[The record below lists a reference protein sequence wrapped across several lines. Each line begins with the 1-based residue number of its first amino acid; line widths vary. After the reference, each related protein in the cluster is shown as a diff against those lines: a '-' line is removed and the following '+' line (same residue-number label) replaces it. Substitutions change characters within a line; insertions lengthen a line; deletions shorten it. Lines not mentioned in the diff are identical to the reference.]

1 MDNKVSNAHTIF
13 SPEELTKFKE
23 GFVKYDENKDGRI
36 STEELLKLTESLGE
50 HVTQATQEQVQSVIK
65 SFDTNV
71 DGSLDLDEY
80 ITLMANLR
88 AMGQE

>member
-1 MDNKVSNAHTIF
+1 MDNKVSNARTVF
-13 SPEELTKFKE
+13 SPEELTKFKD

-36 STEELLKLTESLGE
+36 SKEELLKLIGSLGE
-50 HVTQATQEQVQSVIK
+50 QVTQATQEQVQSVIT

-80 ITLMANLR
+80 LILMVNLR
-88 AMGQE
+88 AIGQE